1 MCGRYAL
8 TTPPEVL
15 AALLHLQ
22 RMEYDLVPRY
32 NIAPTQMVAVVR
44 ADAER
49 RRELVPMRW
58 GLIPFW
64 AKDRTIGARM
74 INARSESAALKPAF
88 RQAMRRRRCLIPASG
103 FYEWKK
109 LGKRKQPYYIR
120 RTDDAPLGFA
130 GLWESWSD
138 PQGGETLESCTI
150 LTTDSN
156 GLLRQVHDR
165 MPVILDPDGYDL
177 WLDPDEEDPQ
187 RVRRL
192 LAAAPSEVFSVY
204 PVHTRVNS
212 PGNDDAS
219 LIEPLPAQDTQERG
233 SQGSG
238 LPT

>member
-103 FYEWKK
+103 FYEWKT

-120 RTDDAPLGFA
+120 RTDDAP
-130 GLWESWSD
+130 
-138 PQGGETLESCTI
+138 
-150 LTTDSN
+150 
-156 GLLRQVHDR
+156 
-165 MPVILDPDGYDL
+165 
-177 WLDPDEEDPQ
+177 
-187 RVRRL
+187 
-192 LAAAPSEVFSVY
+192 
-204 PVHTRVNS
+204 
-212 PGNDDAS
+212 
-219 LIEPLPAQDTQERG
+219 
-233 SQGSG
+233 
-238 LPT
+238 